1 MPAAVLHSTVLDV
14 IGRRVTGGE
23 LPAGTVLTLQALG
36 AEFDVSRTVAR
47 EVMRMLEG
55 LGLVRSSRR
64 VGLVV
69 LGPEHWNV
77 LDPRVIAWRL
87 QGPGRVAQLRSLTEL
102 RHAVEPL
109 AAAGAAR
116 HASPEVRAEI
126 LDLAR
131 RMRALGEAGEAQED
145 EFLALDIR
153 MHQLLLR
160 SSGNELFGALADVV
174 AAVLSGRTSVGL
186 MPASPVP
193 SALDGHEAVARAVA
207 LGDAGAAQRAMAGIV
222 GEVQSALPDEPPA
235 GRADA
240 AS

>member
-1 MPAAVLHSTVLDV
+1 MVLDV
-14 IGRRVTGGE
+14 LGRRVTGGE
-23 LPAGTVLTLQALG
+23 LRAGDVLTLQGLSE
-36 AEFDVSRTVAR
+36 EFGVSRTVAR

-69 LGPEHWNV
+69 LGAGHWNV

-102 RHAVEPL
+102 RHAVEPS

-116 HASPEVRAEI
+116 HAPPEVRAELTDI
-126 LDLAR
+126 AR
-131 RMRALGEAGEAQED
+131 RMRALGEAGEARDE

-160 SSGNELFGALADVV
+160 SSGNELFGALSDVV
-174 AAVLSGRTSVGL
+174 AAVLSGRTALGL
-186 MPASPVP
+186 MPASPEP
-193 SALDGHEAVARAVA
+193 AALDGHEAVAQAVA
-207 LGDAGAAQRAMAGIV
+207 LGDAAAAWRAMSRVV
-222 GEVQSALPDEPPA
+222 GEVQSALPEDPA
-235 GRADA
+235 GSAHADA
-240 AS
+240 VG

>member
-1 MPAAVLHSTVLDV
+1 MLDTL
-14 IGRRVTGGE
+14 GRRITGGE
-23 LPAGTVLTLQALG
+23 LPAGTVLTLQGLG
-36 AEFDVSRTVAR
+36 TEFAVSRTVAR

-55 LGLVRSSRR
+55 LGMVRSSRR

-69 LGPEHWNV
+69 LGAEHWNV

-87 QGPGRVAQLRSLTEL
+87 QGSGRVAQLRSLTEL

-116 HASPEVRAEI
+116 HAPPEVRAEV
-126 LDLAR
+126 LDIAR
-131 RMRALGEAGEAQED
+131 RMRALGEAGEAQQQ

-160 SSGNELFGALADVV
+160 SSGNELFGALADLV

-193 SALDGHEAVARAVA
+193 AALDDHEAVARAVA
-207 LGDAGAAQRAMAGIV
+207 LGDPAAAQRAMAGIV
-222 GEVQSALPDEPPA
+222 GEVQSALPDEPGA
-235 GRADA
+235 GASAGA